1 LKDRVAEMGLR
12 EKAVLHHHHH
22 HHHHHHLNVYTG
34 MVDLSGDRWISKEV
48 QLQAVTAFINPSAL

>member
-1 LKDRVAEMGLR
+1 MGLR